1 MSAHIVILPS
11 IFLQWRFLCNFIHI
25 FQF

>member
-11 IFLQWRFLCNFIHI
+11 NFLQWRFLCNFIHI
-25 FQF
+25 CQF